1 MDVGTA
7 VAVADVVGIVD
18 LDEKVAGL
26 GSYLEQAILKVAL
39 FRGGFGRSSPR
50 NAASFTPDAAF
61 ARDGR
66 PSANRTD
73 VPLIGSVDGW
83 WG

>member
-39 FRGGFGRSSPR
+39 FRGASAEVVPEMRHRSPR
-50 NAASFTPDAAF
+50 TRHLHVMGDP
-61 ARDGR
+61 ARIE
-66 PSANRTD
+66 
-73 VPLIGSVDGW
+73 LMFH
-83 WG
+83 